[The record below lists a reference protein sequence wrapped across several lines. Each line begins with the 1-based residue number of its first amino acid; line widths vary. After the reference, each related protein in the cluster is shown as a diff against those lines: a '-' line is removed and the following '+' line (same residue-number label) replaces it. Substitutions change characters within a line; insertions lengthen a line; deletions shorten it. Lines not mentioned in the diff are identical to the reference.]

1 MLRHISVDITNIL
14 AFQFNAAGGCDVYG
28 KVVELMD
35 DQVQVHGWRG
45 ADGPY
50 GNGLPLLGI
59 GEGET
64 VVDTAASEVLP
75 GGGQVLFGDADGLEG
90 IKDFFHMIPGK
101 RQVDGDAPGLAADIH
116 RQPCP
121 NHLPCPSPFRGI
133 PPRGQACRQPLSW
146 RTIGA

>member
-35 DQVQVHGWRG
+35 DQVQVHGGRG

-64 VVDTAASEVLP
+64 VVTRPPVRFSLAVDRLSSEMPMDLRVSR
-75 GGGQVLFGDADGLEG
+75 
-90 IKDFFHMIPGK
+90 I
-101 RQVDGDAPGLAADIH
+101 
-116 RQPCP
+116 
-121 NHLPCPSPFRGI
+121 S
-133 PPRGQACRQPLSW
+133 S
-146 RTIGA
+146 T